1 VLGGAL
7 SAALGGFNLG
17 EMIKPRIYADYMKTD
32 DDGRLVLVCYGT
44 ARDLDRHGVVL
55 EKGLALTFYMDDGD
69 DDGNPDD
76 LLVDGVVEYDEE
88 LKRWVADIDESTFRH
103 ASEEGMPTD

>member
-1 VLGGAL
+1 M
-7 SAALGGFNLG
+7 S
-17 EMIKPRIYADYMKTD
+17 KPRIYADYQKTD
-32 DDGRLVLVCYGT
+32 GFGRLILVCYGT
-44 ARDLDRHGVVL
+44 ARDLERQGIVL

-88 LKRWVADIDESTFRH
+88 QKNWVAVMDQDTFRH
-103 ASEEGMPTD
+103 ASEEGIPSS